1 MIDRLFPI
9 FGKDGSSLFDMLREK
24 IWDGGIGIKQL
35 ISMINNMKLKYK
47 LMLFYVVVVMIPVL
61 ILGIILTSYF
71 RNAALER
78 AIDQATNNVE
88 KIKSQLSTKL
98 RVPTDIS
105 NLLFFDKNLQK
116 LTNEQYPNMLELT
129 KAYMNYTNF
138 KEYILQYQEIDNIRL
153 FIDNPTLVNNL
164 SITPL
169 TPETKARAW
178 YKKVMQTKGIYWLY
192 IDDKEDYMSNSKLS
206 INKLSLIR
214 QVSFPEYN
222 KIGIIMVQVNQDELN
237 NMLSQ
242 EPFETIITDEQGY
255 IVAAKNP
262 KLVGTTL
269 ESFDIGVD
277 VNSQTKNVIQTKVKG
292 ADSYIIVDEMNPPLS
307 MSKLKIISVF
317 ETKSILSEANQVS
330 ILGLLIII
338 GVLLVALIMVY
349 MISLLTTNRLL
360 RLSRQLNQVALGN
373 LSIVSHI
380 DGTDE
385 IGQLSRQFNYMVS
398 SINQLITQVI
408 ESNEKNSKLEIAQ
421 REIKLKM
428 MASQIHPH
436 FLFNALES
444 IRMNAH
450 LKGEKE
456 IANIVR
462 LLGKLMRKNLEVG
475 RERAALKEE
484 IEMMR
489 SYLEIQKFR
498 YEERLMYEIEFDTKA
513 SEILIPP
520 LIIQPLV
527 ENSVVHGLENKEG
540 TVHVKVSVKLLANEI
555 RVYVI
560 DDGAGMSQQRLSD
573 LRVVIS
579 QAEEEEKSRIG
590 LRNVHQRLLLYYGE
604 QQGLKII
611 SEEGKGTEITF
622 SIPYDSDYKQ

>member
-1 MIDRLFPI
+1 M
-9 FGKDGSSLFDMLREK
+9 KM
-24 IWDGGIGIKQL
+24 KQL
-35 ISMINNMKLKYK
+35 VSLINNMKLKYK
-47 LMLFYVVVVMIPVL
+47 LMMFYVVVVMIPVL
-61 ILGIILTSYF
+61 IIGIILISYF

-78 AIDQATNNVE
+78 AIDQASNNVE
-88 KIKSQLSTKL
+88 KIKSQMSSKL

-105 NLLFFDKNLQK
+105 NLLFFDDTLEVLVNTK
-116 LTNEQYPNMLELT
+116 YPNILELT
-129 KAYMNYTNF
+129 KAYMDYTDF
-138 KEYILQYQEIDNIRL
+138 KEYMLQYREIANIRF

-164 SITPL
+164 AITPL
-169 TPETKARAW
+169 TSETEERPW
-178 YKKVMQTKGIYWLY
+178 FKKVMETKGIYWLY
-192 IDDKEDYMSNSKLS
+192 IDDKEEFLSTTKGS

-214 QVSFPEYN
+214 QVSYPEYN
-222 KIGIIMVQVNQDELN
+222 STGVIMVQVNQNELN

-262 KLVGTTL
+262 QLVGTTL
-269 ESFDIGVD
+269 ASFDIGV
-277 VNSQTKNVIQTKVKG
+277 NLESQTEKVIQTQVKG
-292 ADSYIIVDEMNPPLS
+292 EDSYVILDEMSPELS
-307 MSKLKIISVF
+307 ISKLKIISVF
-317 ETKSILSEANQVS
+317 ETQSILSGANKVS
-330 ILGLLIII
+330 VLGLLIIS
-338 GVLLVALIMVY
+338 GVLLVALVMVY
-349 MISLLTTNRLL
+349 IISLLTTNRLL

-373 LSIVSHI
+373 LNIVSHI

-398 SINQLITQVI
+398 SINQLISQVI
-408 ESNEKNSKLEIAQ
+408 ESNEKNSRLEIAQ

-475 RERAALKEE
+475 RERAPLKEE
-484 IEMMR
+484 IEMIR

-498 YEERLMYEIEFDTKA
+498 YEDRLMYEINFDAKA
-513 SEILIPP
+513 AEVLIPP

-540 TVHVKVSVKLLANEI
+540 TVHVYVSVTMQENEI
-555 RVYVI
+555 QVNVS
-560 DDGAGMSQQRLSD
+560 DDGVGMSNQRLTEI
-573 LRVVIS
+573 LEVITK
-579 QAEEEEKSRIG
+579 AEEEQRSRIG
-590 LRNVHQRLLLYYGE
+590 MRNVHQRLVLYYGE
-604 QQGLKII
+604 QHGLRIA
-611 SEEGKGTEITF
+611 SEEGRGTEISF
-622 SIPYDSDYKQ
+622 SIPNDSDYKQ

>member
-1 MIDRLFPI
+1 M
-9 FGKDGSSLFDMLREK
+9 
-24 IWDGGIGIKQL
+24 KQL
-35 ISMINNMKLKYK
+35 VSLINNMKLKYK
-47 LMLFYVVVVMIPVL
+47 LMMFYVVVVMIPVL
-61 ILGIILTSYF
+61 IVGIILISYF
-71 RNAALER
+71 RNAALDR
-78 AIDQATNNVE
+78 AIDQASNNVE
-88 KIKSQLSTKL
+88 KIKSQMSSKL

-105 NLLFFDKNLQK
+105 NLLFFDDALEVLVNTK
-116 LTNEQYPNMLELT
+116 YPNILELT
-129 KAYMNYTNF
+129 KAYMDYTDF
-138 KEYILQYQEIDNIRL
+138 KEYMLQYREIANIRF

-164 SITPL
+164 AITPL
-169 TPETKARAW
+169 TSETEERPW
-178 YKKVMQTKGIYWLY
+178 FKKVMETKGIYWLY
-192 IDDKEDYMSNSKLS
+192 IDDKEEFLSTTKGS

-214 QVSFPEYN
+214 QVSYPEYN
-222 KIGIIMVQVNQDELN
+222 STGVIMVQVNQNELN

-262 KLVGTTL
+262 QLVGTTL
-269 ESFDIGVD
+269 ASFDIGV
-277 VNSQTKNVIQTKVKG
+277 NLESQTDKVIQTQVKG
-292 ADSYIIVDEMNPPLS
+292 EDSYVILDEMSPELS
-307 MSKLKIISVF
+307 ISKLKIISVF
-317 ETKSILSEANQVS
+317 ETKSILSGANKVS
-330 ILGLLIII
+330 VLGLLIIS
-338 GVLLVALIMVY
+338 GVLLVALVMVY
-349 MISLLTTNRLL
+349 IISLLTTNRLL

-373 LSIVSHI
+373 LNIVSHI

-398 SINQLITQVI
+398 SINQLISQVI
-408 ESNEKNSKLEIAQ
+408 ESNEKNSRLEIAQ

-475 RERAALKEE
+475 RERAPLKEE
-484 IEMMR
+484 IEMIR

-498 YEERLMYEIEFDTKA
+498 YEDRLMYEINFDAKA
-513 SEILIPP
+513 AEVLIPP

-540 TVHVKVSVKLLANEI
+540 TVQVYVSVTMQENEI
-555 RVYVI
+555 QVNVS
-560 DDGAGMSQQRLSD
+560 DDGVGMSSQRLAEI
-573 LRVVIS
+573 LEVITK
-579 QAEEEEKSRIG
+579 AEEEQRSRIG
-590 LRNVHQRLLLYYGE
+590 MRNVHQRLVLYYGE
-604 QQGLKII
+604 QHGLKIA
-611 SEEGKGTEITF
+611 SEEGRGTEISF
-622 SIPYDSDYKQ
+622 SIPSDSDYKQ

>member
-1 MIDRLFPI
+1 M
-9 FGKDGSSLFDMLREK
+9 KM
-24 IWDGGIGIKQL
+24 KQL
-35 ISMINNMKLKYK
+35 VSLINNMKLKYK
-47 LMLFYVVVVMIPVL
+47 LMMFYVVVVMIPVL
-61 ILGIILTSYF
+61 IVGIILISYF
-71 RNAALER
+71 RNAALDR
-78 AIDQATNNVE
+78 AIDQASNNVE
-88 KIKSQLSTKL
+88 KIKSQMSSKL

-105 NLLFFDKNLQK
+105 NLLFFDDALEVLVNTK
-116 LTNEQYPNMLELT
+116 YPNILELT
-129 KAYMNYTNF
+129 KAYMDYTDF
-138 KEYILQYQEIDNIRL
+138 KEYMLQYREIANIRF

-164 SITPL
+164 AITPL
-169 TPETKARAW
+169 TSETEERPW
-178 YKKVMQTKGIYWLY
+178 FKKVMETKGIYWLY
-192 IDDKEDYMSNSKLS
+192 IDDKEEFLSTTKGS

-214 QVSFPEYN
+214 QVSYPEYN
-222 KIGIIMVQVNQDELN
+222 STGVIMVQVNQNELN

-262 KLVGTTL
+262 QLVGTTL
-269 ESFDIGVD
+269 ASFDIGV
-277 VNSQTKNVIQTKVKG
+277 NLESQTDKVIQTQVKG
-292 ADSYIIVDEMNPPLS
+292 EDSYVILDEMSPELS
-307 MSKLKIISVF
+307 ISKLKIISVF
-317 ETKSILSEANQVS
+317 ETKSILSGANKVS
-330 ILGLLIII
+330 VLGLLIIS
-338 GVLLVALIMVY
+338 GVLLVALVMVY
-349 MISLLTTNRLL
+349 IISLLTTNRLL

-373 LSIVSHI
+373 LNIVSHI

-398 SINQLITQVI
+398 SINQLISQVI
-408 ESNEKNSKLEIAQ
+408 ESNEKNSRLEIAQ

-475 RERAALKEE
+475 RERAPLKEE
-484 IEMMR
+484 IEMIR

-498 YEERLMYEIEFDTKA
+498 YEDRLMYEINFDAKA
-513 SEILIPP
+513 AEVLIPP

-540 TVHVKVSVKLLANEI
+540 TVQVYVSVTMQENEI
-555 RVYVI
+555 QVNVS
-560 DDGAGMSQQRLSD
+560 DDGVGMSSQRLAEI
-573 LRVVIS
+573 LEVITK
-579 QAEEEEKSRIG
+579 AEEEQRSRIG
-590 LRNVHQRLLLYYGE
+590 MRNVHQRLVLYYGE
-604 QQGLKII
+604 QHGLKIA
-611 SEEGKGTEITF
+611 SEEGRGTEISF
-622 SIPYDSDYKQ
+622 SIPSDSDYKQ

>member
-1 MIDRLFPI
+1 
-9 FGKDGSSLFDMLREK
+9 
-24 IWDGGIGIKQL
+24 
-35 ISMINNMKLKYK
+35 MINNMKLKYK
-47 LMLFYVVVVMIPVL
+47 LIMFYVVVVMIPVL
-61 ILGIILTSYF
+61 IIGIILISYF
-71 RNAALER
+71 RNAALDR

-88 KIKSQLSTKL
+88 KIKSQMSAKL

-105 NLLFFDKNLQK
+105 NLLFFDDNLET
-116 LTNEQYPNMLELT
+116 LVNRQYPNILELT
-129 KAYMNYTNF
+129 KAYMDYTDF
-138 KEYILQYQEIDNIRL
+138 KDYILQYREIANIRF

-169 TPETKARAW
+169 TPEKESSFW
-178 YKKVMQTKGIYWLY
+178 YKKVMETKGIYWLY
-192 IDDKEDYMSNSKLS
+192 IDDKEGFIGTTKGS
-206 INKLSLIR
+206 INKLSLLR
-214 QVSFPEYN
+214 QVAYPEYN
-222 KIGIIMVQVNQDELN
+222 KIGIIMVQMNQDELN

-269 ESFDIGVD
+269 DAFDIEVD
-277 VNSQTKNVIQTKVKG
+277 LEQHSGNVIQTKVKG
-292 ADSYIIVDEMNPPLS
+292 ADSYVIVDEITPALS
-307 MSKLKIISVF
+307 ISKLKIISVF
-317 ETKSILSEANQVS
+317 ETKSILSDANKVS
-330 ILGLLIII
+330 ILGLLIIS
-338 GVLLVALIMVY
+338 GVLLVALVMVY
-349 MISLLTTNRLL
+349 TISLLTTNRLL

-373 LSIVSHI
+373 LNVVSRI

-398 SINQLITQVI
+398 SINQLISQVI
-408 ESNEKNSKLEIAQ
+408 ESNEKNSRLEIAQ

-475 RERAALKEE
+475 RERAPLKEE
-484 IEMMR
+484 IEMIR

-498 YEERLMYEIEFDTKA
+498 YEERLRYEIDFDTEA

-540 TVHVKVSVKLLANEI
+540 PVYVKVSVKLIDNEI
-555 RVYVI
+555 QVYVI
-560 DDGAGMSQQRLSD
+560 DDGVGMSQQRLSE
-573 LRVVIS
+573 LRGVIA
-579 QAEEEEKSRIG
+579 QAEEEQRSRIG
-590 LRNVHQRLLLYYGE
+590 MRNVHQRLVMYYGE
-604 QQGLKII
+604 EHGLKIT
-611 SEEGKGTEITF
+611 SEEGRGTEIFF
-622 SIPYDSDYKQ
+622 SIPHDSDYKQ

>member
-1 MIDRLFPI
+1 M
-9 FGKDGSSLFDMLREK
+9 
-24 IWDGGIGIKQL
+24 KQL
-35 ISMINNMKLKYK
+35 VGLINNLKLKYK

-61 ILGIILTSYF
+61 IIGITLISYF

-88 KIKSQLSTKL
+88 KIKSQMSSKL

-105 NLLFFDKNLQK
+105 NLLFFDETLEVLVNTK
-116 LTNEQYPNMLELT
+116 YPSILELT
-129 KAYMNYTNF
+129 KAYMEYTDF
-138 KEYILQYQEIDNIRL
+138 QAYMFQYREIANIRF

-164 SITPL
+164 AFTPL
-169 TPETKARAW
+169 TPETKERPW
-178 YKKVMQTKGIYWLY
+178 FKKVMETKGIYWLY
-192 IDDKEDYMSNSKLS
+192 IDDKEDFLSMTKGS

-214 QVSFPEYN
+214 QVSYPEYN
-222 KIGIIMVQVNQDELN
+222 SIGVIMVQVNQDELN

-255 IVAAKNP
+255 VVAAKNP
-262 KLVGTTL
+262 HLVGTTL
-269 ESFDIGVD
+269 DSFDIGV
-277 VNSQTKNVIQTKVKG
+277 NLESQTEKVIQTQVKG
-292 ADSYIIVDEMNPPLS
+292 NDSYVILDEMNPELS
-307 MSKLKIISVF
+307 ISKLKIISVF
-317 ETKSILSEANQVS
+317 ETKSILSDANKVS
-330 ILGLLIII
+330 VLGLLIIS
-338 GVLLVALIMVY
+338 GVLLVALVMVY
-349 MISLLTTNRLL
+349 IISLLTTNRLL

-373 LSIVSHI
+373 LGIVSHI

-398 SINQLITQVI
+398 SINQLISQVI
-408 ESNEKNSKLEIAQ
+408 ESNEKNSRLEIAQ

-475 RERAALKEE
+475 RERAPLKEE
-484 IEMMR
+484 IEMIR

-498 YEERLMYEIEFDTKA
+498 YEDRLMYEINFDAKA
-513 SEILIPP
+513 AEVLIPP

-540 TVHVKVSVKLLANEI
+540 TVHVHVSVTMEEQEI
-555 RVYVI
+555 KVRVT
-560 DDGAGMSQQRLSD
+560 DDGIGMSEKRLAE
-573 LRVVIS
+573 LQEVIAK
-579 QAEEEEKSRIG
+579 AEEEERGRIG
-590 LRNVHQRLLLYYGE
+590 MRNVHQRLVLYYGE
-604 QQGLKII
+604 RHGLRIV
-611 SEEGKGTEITF
+611 SEAGRGTEISFTL
-622 SIPYDSDYKQ
+622 PNDSDYKE

>member
-1 MIDRLFPI
+1 M
-9 FGKDGSSLFDMLREK
+9 KM
-24 IWDGGIGIKQL
+24 KQL
-35 ISMINNMKLKYK
+35 VSLINNMKLKYK
-47 LMLFYVVVVMIPVL
+47 LMMFYVVVVMIPVL
-61 ILGIILTSYF
+61 IIGITLISYF

-78 AIDQATNNVE
+78 AIDQASNNVE
-88 KIKSQLSTKL
+88 KIKSQMSSKL

-105 NLLFFDKNLQK
+105 NLLFFDDTLEVLVNTK
-116 LTNEQYPNMLELT
+116 YPNILELT
-129 KAYMNYTNF
+129 KAYMDYTEF
-138 KEYILQYQEIDNIRL
+138 KEYMLQYREIANIRF

-164 SITPL
+164 AITPL
-169 TPETKARAW
+169 TPETEERPW
-178 YKKVMQTKGIYWLY
+178 FKKVMETKGIYWLY
-192 IDDKEDYMSNSKLS
+192 IDDKEEFLSTTKGS

-214 QVSFPEYN
+214 QVSYPEYN
-222 KIGIIMVQVNQDELN
+222 STGVIMVQVNQNELN

-262 KLVGTTL
+262 QLVGTTL
-269 ESFDIGVD
+269 ASFDIGV
-277 VNSQTKNVIQTKVKG
+277 NLESQTEKVIQTQVKG
-292 ADSYIIVDEMNPPLS
+292 EDSYVILDEMSPELS
-307 MSKLKIISVF
+307 ISKLKIISVF
-317 ETKSILSEANQVS
+317 ETKSILSGANKVS
-330 ILGLLIII
+330 VLGLLIIS
-338 GVLLVALIMVY
+338 GVLLVALVMVY
-349 MISLLTTNRLL
+349 IISLLTTNRLL

-373 LSIVSHI
+373 LNIVSHI

-398 SINQLITQVI
+398 SINQLISQVI
-408 ESNEKNSKLEIAQ
+408 ESNEKNSRLEIAQ

-475 RERAALKEE
+475 RERAPLKEE
-484 IEMMR
+484 IEMIR

-498 YEERLMYEIEFDTKA
+498 YEDRLMYEINFDAKA
-513 SEILIPP
+513 AEVLIPP

-540 TVHVKVSVKLLANEI
+540 TVHVYVSVTMQENEI
-555 RVYVI
+555 QVNVS
-560 DDGAGMSQQRLSD
+560 DDGVGMSSQRLAEIME
-573 LRVVIS
+573 VITKS
-579 QAEEEEKSRIG
+579 EEEQRSRIG
-590 LRNVHQRLLLYYGE
+590 MRNVHQRLVLYYGE
-604 QQGLKII
+604 QYGLKIA
-611 SEEGKGTEITF
+611 SEEGRGTEISF
-622 SIPYDSDYKQ
+622 SIPNDSDYKQ

>member
-1 MIDRLFPI
+1 M
-9 FGKDGSSLFDMLREK
+9 G
-24 IWDGGIGIKQL
+24 GGIGIKQL
-35 ISMINNMKLKYK
+35 VSMINNMKLKYK

-61 ILGIILTSYF
+61 IIGIILISYF
-71 RNAALER
+71 RDAALER

-88 KIKSQLSTKL
+88 KIKSQMSTKL

-105 NLLFFDKNLQK
+105 NLLFFDKNLAA
-116 LTNEQYPNMLELT
+116 LVNREYPSILELT
-129 KAYMNYTNF
+129 KAYMSYTDF
-138 KEYILQYQEIDNIRL
+138 QEYILQYQEIANIRF

-164 SITPL
+164 AITPL
-169 TPETKARAW
+169 NPETEARAW
-178 YKKVMQTKGIYWLY
+178 YKKVMESKGIYWLY
-192 IDDKEDYMSNSKLS
+192 IDDKEDYIGTTKQS

-214 QVSFPEYN
+214 QVPFPEYN
-222 KIGIIMVQVNQDELN
+222 KTGIIMVQVNQDELN
-237 NMLSQ
+237 NMLYQ
-242 EPFETIITDEQGY
+242 EPFETIITDEAGY

-262 KLVGTTL
+262 QLVGTTL
-269 ESFDIGVD
+269 AAFDIGVD
-277 VNSQTKNVIQTKVKG
+277 LEHQSGNVIQTKVKG
-292 ADSYIIVDEMNPPLS
+292 EDSYVIVDEMTPLLS
-307 MSKLKIISVF
+307 ISNLKIISVF
-317 ETKSILSEANQVS
+317 ETKSILSEANKVS
-330 ILGLLIII
+330 ILGLLIISGI
-338 GVLLVALIMVY
+338 LLVALVMVY
-349 MISLLTTNRLL
+349 TISLLTTNRLL

-373 LSIVSHI
+373 LNVVSHI

-398 SINQLITQVI
+398 SINQLISQVI
-408 ESNEKNSKLEIAQ
+408 ETNEKNSKLEIAQ

-475 RERAALKEE
+475 RERAPLKEE
-484 IEMMR
+484 IEMIR

-498 YEERLMYEIEFDTKA
+498 YEERLMYEIDFDSNA
-513 SEILIPP
+513 AEILIPP

-540 TVHVKVSVKLLANEI
+540 TVHVKVSVKLIDNEI
-555 RVYVI
+555 RVDVM
-560 DDGAGMSQQRLSD
+560 DDGAGMSEQRLSE
-573 LRVVIS
+573 LRGLIA
-579 QAEEEEKSRIG
+579 QAEEEQRSRIG
-590 LRNVHQRLLLYYGE
+590 LRNVHQRLVLYYGE
-604 QQGLKII
+604 EHGLNIA

-622 SIPYDSDYKQ
+622 SIPRDNDYKQ

>member
-1 MIDRLFPI
+1 M
-9 FGKDGSSLFDMLREK
+9 
-24 IWDGGIGIKQL
+24 KQL
-35 ISMINNMKLKYK
+35 VSLINNMKLKYK
-47 LMLFYVVVVMIPVL
+47 LMMFYVVVVMIPVL
-61 ILGIILTSYF
+61 IVGIILISYF

-88 KIKSQLSTKL
+88 KIKSQMSSKL

-105 NLLFFDKNLQK
+105 NLLFFDETLKVFVNTK
-116 LTNEQYPNMLELT
+116 YPNILELT
-129 KAYMNYTNF
+129 KAYMEYTDF
-138 KEYILQYQEIDNIRL
+138 QAYMFQYREIANIRF

-164 SITPL
+164 AITPL
-169 TPETKARAW
+169 TRETEERPW
-178 YKKVMQTKGIYWLY
+178 FKKVKETKGIYWLY
-192 IDDKEDYMSNSKLS
+192 IDDKEDFLSKTKGS

-214 QVSFPEYN
+214 QVSYPEYN
-222 KIGIIMVQVNQDELN
+222 STGVIMVQVNQDELN

-262 KLVGTTL
+262 QLVGTTL
-269 ESFDIGVD
+269 ASFDIGV
-277 VNSQTKNVIQTKVKG
+277 NLESQTEKVIQTQVKDK
-292 ADSYIIVDEMNPPLS
+292 DSYVILDEMKPELS
-307 MSKLKIISVF
+307 ISKLKIISVF
-317 ETKSILSEANQVS
+317 ETKSILSEANKVS
-330 ILGLLIII
+330 VLGLLIVS
-338 GVLLVALIMVY
+338 GVLLVALVMVY
-349 MISLLTTNRLL
+349 IISLLTTNRLL

-373 LSIVSHI
+373 LNTVSHI

-398 SINQLITQVI
+398 SINQLISQVI
-408 ESNEKNSKLEIAQ
+408 ESNEKNSRLEIAQ

-450 LKGEKE
+450 LRGEKE

-475 RERAALKEE
+475 RERAPLKEE
-484 IEMMR
+484 IEMIR

-498 YEERLMYEIEFDTKA
+498 YEDRLMYEINFEAKA
-513 SEILIPP
+513 AEVLIPP

-540 TVHVKVSVKLLANEI
+540 TVHVHVSVTMREQEI
-555 RVYVI
+555 RVRVT
-560 DDGAGMSQQRLSD
+560 DDGVGMSEKRLAE
-573 LRVVIS
+573 LQEVIAK
-579 QAEEEEKSRIG
+579 AEEEQGGRIG
-590 LRNVHQRLLLYYGE
+590 MRNVHQRLVLYYGE
-604 QQGLKII
+604 QHGLRIA
-611 SEEGKGTEITF
+611 SEEGKGTEISFT
-622 SIPYDSDYKQ
+622 IPNDSDYKH

>member
-1 MIDRLFPI
+1 M
-9 FGKDGSSLFDMLREK
+9 
-24 IWDGGIGIKQL
+24 KQL
-35 ISMINNMKLKYK
+35 VSLINNMKLKYK
-47 LMLFYVVVVMIPVL
+47 LMMFYVVVVMIPVL
-61 ILGIILTSYF
+61 IVGIILISYF

-78 AIDQATNNVE
+78 AIDQASNNVE
-88 KIKSQLSTKL
+88 KIKSQMSSKL

-105 NLLFFDKNLQK
+105 NLLFFDDALEVLVNTK
-116 LTNEQYPNMLELT
+116 YPNILELT
-129 KAYMNYTNF
+129 KAYMDYTDF
-138 KEYILQYQEIDNIRL
+138 KEYMLQYREIANIRF

-164 SITPL
+164 AITPL
-169 TPETKARAW
+169 TSETEKRPW
-178 YKKVMQTKGIYWLY
+178 FKKVMETKGIYWLY
-192 IDDKEDYMSNSKLS
+192 IDDKEEFLSTTKGS

-214 QVSFPEYN
+214 QVSYPEYN
-222 KIGIIMVQVNQDELN
+222 STGVIMVQVNQNELN

-262 KLVGTTL
+262 QLVGTTL
-269 ESFDIGVD
+269 ASFDIGV
-277 VNSQTKNVIQTKVKG
+277 NLESQTDKVIQTQVKG
-292 ADSYIIVDEMNPPLS
+292 EDSYVILDEMSPELS
-307 MSKLKIISVF
+307 ISKLKIISVF
-317 ETKSILSEANQVS
+317 ETKSILSGANKVS
-330 ILGLLIII
+330 VLGLLIIS
-338 GVLLVALIMVY
+338 GVLLVALVMVY
-349 MISLLTTNRLL
+349 IISLLTTNRLL

-373 LSIVSHI
+373 LNIVSHI

-398 SINQLITQVI
+398 SINQLISQVI
-408 ESNEKNSKLEIAQ
+408 ESNEKNSRLEIAQ

-475 RERAALKEE
+475 RERAPLKEE
-484 IEMMR
+484 IEMIR

-498 YEERLMYEIEFDTKA
+498 YEDRLMYEINFDSKA
-513 SEILIPP
+513 AEVLIPP

-527 ENSVVHGLENKEG
+527 ENSLVHGLENKEG
-540 TVHVKVSVKLLANEI
+540 TVHVCVSVTMQENEI
-555 RVYVI
+555 QVNVS
-560 DDGAGMSQQRLSD
+560 DDGVGMSSQRLAEIME
-573 LRVVIS
+573 VITK
-579 QAEEEEKSRIG
+579 AEEEQRSRIG
-590 LRNVHQRLLLYYGE
+590 MRNVHQRLVLYYGE
-604 QQGLKII
+604 QHGLKIA
-611 SEEGKGTEITF
+611 SEEGRGTEISF
-622 SIPYDSDYKQ
+622 SIPSDSDYKQ

>member
-1 MIDRLFPI
+1 M
-9 FGKDGSSLFDMLREK
+9 KM
-24 IWDGGIGIKQL
+24 KQL
-35 ISMINNMKLKYK
+35 VSLINNMKLKYK
-47 LMLFYVVVVMIPVL
+47 LMMFYVVVVMIPVL
-61 ILGIILTSYF
+61 IVGIILISYF

-78 AIDQATNNVE
+78 AIDQASNNVE
-88 KIKSQLSTKL
+88 KIKSQMSSKL

-105 NLLFFDKNLQK
+105 NLLFFDDALEVLVNTK
-116 LTNEQYPNMLELT
+116 YPNILELT
-129 KAYMNYTNF
+129 KAYMDYTDF
-138 KEYILQYQEIDNIRL
+138 KEYMLQYREIANIRF

-164 SITPL
+164 AITPL
-169 TPETKARAW
+169 TSETEKRPW
-178 YKKVMQTKGIYWLY
+178 FKKVMETKGIYWLY
-192 IDDKEDYMSNSKLS
+192 IDDKEEFLSTTKGS

-214 QVSFPEYN
+214 QVSYPEYN
-222 KIGIIMVQVNQDELN
+222 STGVIMVQVNQNELN

-262 KLVGTTL
+262 QLVGTTL
-269 ESFDIGVD
+269 ASFDIGV
-277 VNSQTKNVIQTKVKG
+277 NLESQTDKVIQTQVKG
-292 ADSYIIVDEMNPPLS
+292 EDSYVILDEMSPELS
-307 MSKLKIISVF
+307 ISKLKIISVF
-317 ETKSILSEANQVS
+317 ETKSILSGANKVS
-330 ILGLLIII
+330 VLGLLIIS
-338 GVLLVALIMVY
+338 GVLLVALVMVY
-349 MISLLTTNRLL
+349 IISLLTTNRLL

-373 LSIVSHI
+373 LNIVSHI

-398 SINQLITQVI
+398 SINQLISQVI
-408 ESNEKNSKLEIAQ
+408 ESNEKNSRLEIAQ

-475 RERAALKEE
+475 RERAPLKEE
-484 IEMMR
+484 IEMIR

-498 YEERLMYEIEFDTKA
+498 YEDRLMYEINFDSKA
-513 SEILIPP
+513 AEVLIPP

-527 ENSVVHGLENKEG
+527 ENSLVHGLENKEG
-540 TVHVKVSVKLLANEI
+540 TVHVCVSVTMQENEI
-555 RVYVI
+555 QVNVS
-560 DDGAGMSQQRLSD
+560 DDGVGMSSQRLAEIME
-573 LRVVIS
+573 VITK
-579 QAEEEEKSRIG
+579 AEEEQRSRIG
-590 LRNVHQRLLLYYGE
+590 MRNVHQRLVLYYGE
-604 QQGLKII
+604 QHGLKIA
-611 SEEGKGTEITF
+611 SEEGRGTEISF
-622 SIPYDSDYKQ
+622 SIPSDSDYKQ

>member
-1 MIDRLFPI
+1 M
-9 FGKDGSSLFDMLREK
+9 G
-24 IWDGGIGIKQL
+24 GGIGIKQL
-35 ISMINNMKLKYK
+35 VSMINNMKLKYK

-61 ILGIILTSYF
+61 IIGIILISYF
-71 RNAALER
+71 RDAALER

-88 KIKSQLSTKL
+88 KIKSQMSTKL

-105 NLLFFDKNLQK
+105 NLLFFDKNLAA
-116 LTNEQYPNMLELT
+116 LVNREYPSILELT
-129 KAYMNYTNF
+129 KAYMSYTDF
-138 KEYILQYQEIDNIRL
+138 QEYILQYQEIANIRF

-164 SITPL
+164 AITPL
-169 TPETKARAW
+169 NPETEARAW
-178 YKKVMQTKGIYWLY
+178 YKKVMESKGIYWLY
-192 IDDKEDYMSNSKLS
+192 IDDKEDYIGTTKQS

-214 QVSFPEYN
+214 QVPFPEYN
-222 KIGIIMVQVNQDELN
+222 KTGIIMVQVNQDELN
-237 NMLSQ
+237 NMLYQ
-242 EPFETIITDEQGY
+242 EPFETIITDEAGY

-262 KLVGTTL
+262 QLVGTTL
-269 ESFDIGVD
+269 AAFDIGVD
-277 VNSQTKNVIQTKVKG
+277 LEHQSGNVIQTKVKG
-292 ADSYIIVDEMNPPLS
+292 EDSYVIVDEMTPLLS
-307 MSKLKIISVF
+307 ISNLKIISVF
-317 ETKSILSEANQVS
+317 ETKSILSEANKVS
-330 ILGLLIII
+330 ILGLLIISGI
-338 GVLLVALIMVY
+338 LLVALVMVY
-349 MISLLTTNRLL
+349 TISLLTTNRLL

-373 LSIVSHI
+373 LNVVSHI

-398 SINQLITQVI
+398 SINQLISQVI
-408 ESNEKNSKLEIAQ
+408 ETNEKNSKLEIAQ

-475 RERAALKEE
+475 RERAPLKEE
-484 IEMMR
+484 IEMIR

-498 YEERLMYEIEFDTKA
+498 YEERLMYEIDFDGNA
-513 SEILIPP
+513 AEILIPP

-540 TVHVKVSVKLLANEI
+540 TVHVKVSVKLADNEI
-555 RVYVI
+555 RVDVM
-560 DDGAGMSQQRLSD
+560 DDGAGMSEQRLSE
-573 LRVVIS
+573 LRGLIA
-579 QAEEEEKSRIG
+579 QAEEEQRSRIG
-590 LRNVHQRLLLYYGE
+590 LRNVHQRLVLYYGE
-604 QQGLKII
+604 EHGLNIA
-611 SEEGKGTEITF
+611 SEEGKGTEIAF
-622 SIPYDSDYKQ
+622 SIPRDNDYKQ

>member
-1 MIDRLFPI
+1 MTFYR
-9 FGKDGSSLFDMLREK
+9 RK
-24 IWDGGIGIKQL
+24 IWDGGIEIKQL
-35 ISMINNMKLKYK
+35 VSMINNMKLKYK
-47 LMLFYVVVVMIPVL
+47 LMLLYVVVVMIPVL
-61 ILGIILTSYF
+61 IVGIILISYF
-71 RNAALER
+71 RSAALDR

-88 KIKSQLSTKL
+88 KIKSQMSAKL

-105 NLLFFDKNLQK
+105 NLLFFDENLK
-116 LTNEQYPNMLELT
+116 TLVNRQYPDILELT
-129 KAYMNYTNF
+129 KAYMNYTDFND
-138 KEYILQYQEIDNIRL
+138 YILQYREIANIR
-153 FIDNPTLVNNL
+153 FIIDNPTLVNNL

-169 TPETKARAW
+169 TPETESSPW
-178 YKKVMQTKGIYWLY
+178 YKKVLETKGIYWLY
-192 IDDKEDYMSNSKLS
+192 IDNKEGFLSNTKGS

-214 QVSFPEYN
+214 QVAYPEYN
-222 KIGIIMVQVNQDELN
+222 RTGVIMVQVNQDDLN

-269 ESFDIGVD
+269 DSFDIGVD
-277 VNSQTKNVIQTKVKG
+277 LEHQSGKVIQTKVKG
-292 ADSYIIVDEMNPPLS
+292 EASYVIVDEINPELS
-307 MSKLKIISVF
+307 ISKLKIISVF
-317 ETKSILSEANQVS
+317 ETKSILRDANKVS
-330 ILGLLIII
+330 ILGLLITG
-338 GVLLVALIMVY
+338 GVLLVALVMVY
-349 MISLLTTNRLL
+349 TISLLTTNRLL

-373 LSIVSHI
+373 LSIVSQI

-398 SINQLITQVI
+398 SINQLISQVI

-475 RERAALKEE
+475 RERAPLKEE
-484 IEMMR
+484 IEMIR

-498 YEERLMYEIEFDTKA
+498 YEERLVYEIEFDAKTA
-513 SEILIPP
+513 EILIPP

-540 TVHVKVSVKLLANEI
+540 PVQVKVSVKLIDNEI
-555 RVYVI
+555 QVYVI
-560 DDGAGMSQQRLSD
+560 DDGAGMSQQRLGE
-573 LRVVIS
+573 LRGLIA
-579 QAEEEEKSRIG
+579 QGEEEQRSRIG
-590 LRNVHQRLLLYYGE
+590 LRNVHQRLILYYGE
-604 QQGLKII
+604 QHGLNIA
-611 SEEGKGTEITF
+611 SEEGRGTEISF
-622 SIPYDSDYKQ
+622 SLPRDNDYKQ

>member
-1 MIDRLFPI
+1 M
-9 FGKDGSSLFDMLREK
+9 
-24 IWDGGIGIKQL
+24 KQL
-35 ISMINNMKLKYK
+35 VSLINNMKLKYK
-47 LMLFYVVVVMIPVL
+47 LMMFYVVVVMIPVL
-61 ILGIILTSYF
+61 IIGITLISYF

-78 AIDQATNNVE
+78 AIDQASNNVE
-88 KIKSQLSTKL
+88 KIKSQMSSKL

-105 NLLFFDKNLQK
+105 NLLFFDDALEVLVNTK
-116 LTNEQYPNMLELT
+116 YPNILELT
-129 KAYMNYTNF
+129 KAYMDYTDF
-138 KEYILQYQEIDNIRL
+138 KEYMLQYREIANIRF

-164 SITPL
+164 AITPL
-169 TPETKARAW
+169 TSETEKRPW
-178 YKKVMQTKGIYWLY
+178 FKKVMETKGIYWLY
-192 IDDKEDYMSNSKLS
+192 IDDKEEFLSTTKGS

-214 QVSFPEYN
+214 QVSYPEYN
-222 KIGIIMVQVNQDELN
+222 STGVIMVQVNQNELN

-262 KLVGTTL
+262 QLVGTTL
-269 ESFDIGVD
+269 ASFDIGV
-277 VNSQTKNVIQTKVKG
+277 NLESQTEKVIQTQVKG
-292 ADSYIIVDEMNPPLS
+292 EDSYVILDEMSPELS
-307 MSKLKIISVF
+307 ISKLKIISVF
-317 ETKSILSEANQVS
+317 ETKSILSGANKVS
-330 ILGLLIII
+330 VLGLLIIS
-338 GVLLVALIMVY
+338 GVLLVALVMVY
-349 MISLLTTNRLL
+349 IISLLTTNRLL

-373 LSIVSHI
+373 LNIVSHI

-398 SINQLITQVI
+398 SINQLISQVI
-408 ESNEKNSKLEIAQ
+408 ESNEKNSRLEIAQ

-450 LKGEKE
+450 LKGDKE

-475 RERAALKEE
+475 RERAPLKEE
-484 IEMMR
+484 IEMIR

-498 YEERLMYEIEFDTKA
+498 YEDRLMYEINFDAKA
-513 SEILIPP
+513 AEVLIPP

-540 TVHVKVSVKLLANEI
+540 TVHVYVSVTMQENKIQVN
-555 RVYVI
+555 VS
-560 DDGAGMSQQRLSD
+560 DDGVGMSSQRLAEIME
-573 LRVVIS
+573 VITK
-579 QAEEEEKSRIG
+579 AEEEQRSRIG
-590 LRNVHQRLLLYYGE
+590 MRNVHQRLVLYYGE
-604 QQGLKII
+604 QHGLKIA
-611 SEEGKGTEITF
+611 SEEGRGTEISF
-622 SIPYDSDYKQ
+622 SIPNDSDYKQ

>member
-1 MIDRLFPI
+1 M
-9 FGKDGSSLFDMLREK
+9 
-24 IWDGGIGIKQL
+24 KQL
-35 ISMINNMKLKYK
+35 VSLINNMKLKYK
-47 LMLFYVVVVMIPVL
+47 LMMFYVVVVMIPVL
-61 ILGIILTSYF
+61 IIGITLISYF

-78 AIDQATNNVE
+78 AIDQASNNVE
-88 KIKSQLSTKL
+88 KIKSQMSSKL

-105 NLLFFDKNLQK
+105 NLLFFDDTLEVLVNTK
-116 LTNEQYPNMLELT
+116 YPNILELT
-129 KAYMNYTNF
+129 KAYMDYTDF
-138 KEYILQYQEIDNIRL
+138 KEYMLQYREIANIRF

-164 SITPL
+164 AITPL
-169 TPETKARAW
+169 TSETEKRPW
-178 YKKVMQTKGIYWLY
+178 FKKVMETKGIYWLY
-192 IDDKEDYMSNSKLS
+192 IDDKEEFLSTTKGS

-214 QVSFPEYN
+214 QVSYPEYN
-222 KIGIIMVQVNQDELN
+222 STGVIMVQVNQNELN

-262 KLVGTTL
+262 QLVGTTL
-269 ESFDIGVD
+269 ASFDIGV
-277 VNSQTKNVIQTKVKG
+277 NLESQTEKVIQTQVKG
-292 ADSYIIVDEMNPPLS
+292 EDSYVILDEMSPELS
-307 MSKLKIISVF
+307 ISKLKIISVF
-317 ETKSILSEANQVS
+317 ETRSILSGANKVS
-330 ILGLLIII
+330 VLGLLIIS
-338 GVLLVALIMVY
+338 GVLLVALVLVY
-349 MISLLTTNRLL
+349 IISLLTTNRLL

-373 LSIVSHI
+373 LNIVSHI

-398 SINQLITQVI
+398 SINQLISQVI
-408 ESNEKNSKLEIAQ
+408 ESNEKNSRLEIAQ

-475 RERAALKEE
+475 RERAPLKEE
-484 IEMMR
+484 IEMIR

-498 YEERLMYEIEFDTKA
+498 YEDRLMYEINFDAKA
-513 SEILIPP
+513 AEVLIPP

-540 TVHVKVSVKLLANEI
+540 TVHVYVSVTMQENEI
-555 RVYVI
+555 QVNVS
-560 DDGAGMSQQRLSD
+560 DDGVGMSNQRLTEI
-573 LRVVIS
+573 LEVITK
-579 QAEEEEKSRIG
+579 AEEEQRSRIG
-590 LRNVHQRLLLYYGE
+590 MRNVHQRLVLYYGE
-604 QQGLKII
+604 QHGLRIA
-611 SEEGKGTEITF
+611 SEEGRGTEISF
-622 SIPYDSDYKQ
+622 SIPNDSDYKQ